1 MRGFLVILAV
11 VVCWTALGWAQES
24 LPLLRVDVVGND
36 RISQREII
44 AATGLT
50 EGDPVDASRLRRAAQ
65 SVEQMGYF
73 ARVVPDMSVQDNHIV
88 ARITVVEY
96 PVIERITLVG
106 VPEVATGTLWAVL
119 RSWLTEPPRVPES
132 RIRSI
137 LRDHDIRPGNVLNAV
152 QLRKALEKILETY
165 QERDVV
171 TVQIGQVI
179 PGEELIIEI
188 QELPVLG
195 NRVSGL
201 VTVPEEEALR
211 HIEVPVGEVGRRSQI
226 QASLVA
232 LMRLGYFDKVD
243 VLPEQGDAG
252 VWLHWKLEERSI
264 LGEPTVLA
272 GIELL
277 GVEALPH
284 ERVTGR
290 LGDLPD
296 GQVGNFEVLQA
307 LAPVYEYYRREG
319 YFMVTMVGEVV
330 GDLLQVQVHEGRLG
344 DTSVEGNTRTA
355 DQVVLRVL
363 GLQEGEFLTEARLA
377 QAQQGLMAL
386 GYFSDVQLEPK
397 WDDEDNL
404 VNLKVRVKE
413 LDRLGH
419 IRGAMS
425 YSPQEKGIV
434 GNVEYAQ
441 KNILGTAQDVSL
453 SLARGLSETGST
465 TWSLGY
471 TGYAFPVFN
480 MVKGDLYRRES
491 AGRLTFGGEGTLSY
505 PLAPYWSL
513 RTTVLTERSWTVQD
527 MDSLQPR
534 TAIRVGVTYSDRDSP
549 MFPRRGH
556 HMTLS
561 VEKAGTFAPGAEYL
575 SMRADLARY
584 WPVDVDTW
592 VWEGRAAL
600 AQRVLVRGGWDLPSG
615 FQFALGGVDSV
626 RGAQGTTVS
635 GMALVNTELRF
646 ELAQGFAVAAFWD
659 VGTALTKPMAVSS
672 MGAELSAH
680 IAGMFVRLI
689 MAWPDDRDPSW
700 VPVFEFAMS
709 PMF

>member
-11 VVCWTALGWAQES
+11 VVCWIALGLAQES
-24 LPLLRVDVVGND
+24 LPLLRVDVEGND

-44 AATGLT
+44 AATGLE

-73 ARVVPDMSVQDNHIV
+73 ARVVPDMSVEAEHIV
-88 ARITVVEY
+88 AKFTVVEY
-96 PVIERITLVG
+96 PVMERITLLG
-106 VPEVATGTLWAVL
+106 LPEIATGTLWAAL

-152 QLRKALEKILETY
+152 QLRKALEKILEAY

-171 TVQIGQVI
+171 TVQIGQVT

-201 VTVPEEEALR
+201 RTVPEEEALR
-211 HIEVPVGEVGRRSQI
+211 RIEVPIGELGRRSQI

-232 LMRLGYFDKVD
+232 LMRLGYFDMVD
-243 VLPEQGDAG
+243 VVPEQGEAG
-252 VWLHWKLEERSI
+252 VWLHWKLEERSF
-264 LGEPTVLA
+264 LTEPTDLA
-272 GIELL
+272 RIELV
-277 GVEALPH
+277 GVEALP
-284 ERVTGR
+284 EEQVLGR
-290 LGDLPD
+290 LGDLQP
-296 GQVGNFEVLQA
+296 GEVGNFQVLQA
-307 LAPVYEYYRREG
+307 LGPVYEYYSREG
-319 YFMVTMVGEVV
+319 YFLVRMVGEVV
-330 GDLLQVQVHEGRLG
+330 EDVLQVRVHEGRLG
-344 DTSVEGNTRTA
+344 DTAVEGNTRTA
-355 DQVVLRVL
+355 DQVILRVL
-363 GLQEGEFLTEARLA
+363 GLRDGEVLTEARLA
-377 QAQQGLMAL
+377 QARQGLMAL
-386 GYFSDVQLEPK
+386 GYFSDVQVDPK
-397 WDDEDNL
+397 WDEEDDAVAL
-404 VNLKVRVKE
+404 TVRVKE
-413 LDRLGH
+413 LERLGH

-491 AGRLTFGGEGTLSY
+491 GGRLTFGGEATLSY

-513 RTTVLTERSWTVQD
+513 RTTVLTERSWSVQD
-527 MDSLQPR
+527 MTPLQPR
-534 TAIRVGVTYSDRDSP
+534 TAVRAGVTYSDRDSP
-549 MFPRRGH
+549 VFPRRGH
-556 HMTLS
+556 HMSFS

-575 SMRADLARY
+575 MVRGDLTRY

-600 AQRVLVRGGWDLPSG
+600 AQRVMVRGGWDLPSG
-615 FQFALGGVDSV
+615 FRFSLGGVDSV
-626 RGAQGTTVS
+626 RGAQSTTVS

-646 ELAQGFAVAAFWD
+646 ELAQGFTLAAFWD
-659 VGTALTKPMAVSS
+659 VGTALTKPVGKSS
-672 MGAELSAH
+672 VGAELSAQ

-700 VPVFEFAMS
+700 VPMFEFAMS